1 MKKLTLKFIF
11 SLFLLA
17 FSYLGKSQGTVVL
30 TLKNNVVNGNV
41 WTFDVYMAGDATY
54 VGPNANDW
62 SFMNIRMDIAVPTG
76 VTINSGSAAGN
87 PLFMDATGAG
97 VSKAVPGNPPPGS
110 IEMGINLTR
119 NGQTDLSLTP
129 VRVAS
134 VSVNFNFTTTPIN
147 GSEPITFRT
156 GTTTSGSFWT
166 NVATGLAQPFS
177 LPTGTTLPIT
187 LVSFNA
193 VKANSKVNLTWVVS
207 SEINAKGYD
216 VERSGNGSSFTVIA
230 NVPAVGS
237 SNYSNTDA
245 NPLSG
250 VNYYRLKM
258 IDIDGKFKYSNVR
271 TVLFDGSAVL
281 FDIYPNPVVTSK
293 LYLHLQQNNYA
304 GKAQAIIADIAGRSV
319 QSTNIN
325 VVKGN
330 NELPLTVKSLNS
342 GTYFVTIYDAS
353 GVSITESKK
362 LVKQ

>member
-1 MKKLTLKFIF
+1 MKQHTLKIIF

-17 FSYLGKSQGTVVL
+17 FSYIGKSQGTVVV
-30 TLKNNVVNGNV
+30 TLKNNVVHGNV
-41 WTFDVYMAGDATY
+41 WTFDVYMAGAASY

-62 SFMNIRMDIAVPTG
+62 SFMNIRMNIAVPTG
-76 VTINSGSAAGN
+76 VTITGGSVNGN
-87 PLFMDATGAG
+87 PSYMDATGGG
-97 VSKAVPGNPPPGS
+97 VSNAVPGTPPPGS
-110 IEMGINLTR
+110 IEMGLNLTR
-119 NGQTDLSLTP
+119 NGQTDLNLTP
-129 VRVAS
+129 VMVAS
-134 VSVNFNFTTTPIN
+134 VTVNFAFTTTPIN

-156 GTTTSGSFWT
+156 NTTTSGSFWT
-166 NVATGLAQPFS
+166 NTATGLAQPFS

-216 VERSGNGSSFTVIA
+216 VERSGNGSSFTKISY
-230 NVPAVGS
+230 VPATNS
-237 SNYSNTDA
+237 TNYISTDA

-258 IDIDGKFKYSNVR
+258 VDIDGKFKYSDVR

-281 FDIYPNPVVTSK
+281 FDIYPNPVVTNK
-293 LYLHLQQNNYA
+293 LYLNLQQNNYA
-304 GKAQAIIADIAGRSV
+304 GKAQAIITDIAGRSI

-330 NELPLTVKSLNS
+330 NQLPITVKGLIA

-353 GVSITESKK
+353 GVNITETKK